1 MTDYRLEYLRHEYEY
16 IRSLDLALFAMLF
29 GLMIFIF
36 DRQDYYEAHQLFFDL
51 LGYTML
57 VLTAIAL
64 YFTIKKKNKFTKYLK
79 EKIDV

>member
-36 DRQDYYEAHQLFFDL
+36 DR
-51 LGYTML
+51 
-57 VLTAIAL
+57 
-64 YFTIKKKNKFTKYLK
+64 
-79 EKIDV
+79 